1 MSRENSTPP
10 SNPVGRVPSPGAS
23 PHLSP
28 LDAPSRRRLPILL
41 RRAWFSLNQ
50 AFRRRV
56 AHLGLTPDQFTVLR
70 TLQEHPEGSLSQRE
84 LAEIMS
90 SDPNTVASLLER
102 MESQGW
108 IGREKDAADRRAHIL
123 RLFPAG
129 QVVYDEARTIAVA
142 LQAETLIAIP
152 ENQRDLFLEQLAS
165 VAEHCRDAAEASP
178 RQKRRETD

>member
-1 MSRENSTPP
+1 MSRENS
-10 SNPVGRVPSPGAS
+10 SS
-23 PHLSP
+23 PHLPP
-28 LDAPSRRRLPILL
+28 LDAPSRKRLPILL

-50 AFRRRV
+50 AFRRRI

-70 TLQEHPEGSLSQRE
+70 TLTEHPDDALSQRE

-108 IGREKDAADRRAHIL
+108 IGRERDASDRRAHVL
-123 RLFPAG
+123 RLLEAG
-129 QVVYDEARTIAVA
+129 RVVYEEARAIAVG
-142 LQAETLIAIP
+142 LQAETLVAIP
-152 ENQRDLFLEQLAS
+152 ENERDLFLEHLAS

-178 RQKRRETD
+178 RQKRGTKV